1 MGEKSSEEAEEAEK
15 EPETEAESS
24 IRAAVETELTEVE
37 PHVGVAAEETEDAGE
52 PVDRIVGVG
61 MELRL
66 TSVQDVEELVWVAG
80 LVSEPTGRPI
90 SIRLI
95 DVVIGVVR
103 RELVEDAELGEPAWV
118 RLVTE
123 AGPRTAESV
132 GVQRGPE
139 AGPRMSCRLLAWRR
153 TRW

>member
-1 MGEKSSEEAEEAEK
+1 MDESAAARHHAPRPPCHLGEELEGAFGR
-15 EPETEAESS
+15 PR
-24 IRAAVETELTEVE
+24 IAVVE

-139 AGPRMSCRLLAWRR
+139 AGPRMSCRLLAWQR